1 MVLNY
6 LVVSR
11 FERRGFILHTQ
22 KKVVAL
28 PYVTSYAKNGSKLQ
42 WFPPCPR
49 HVDSI
54 KIKQNHAWHNGIK
67 FYLMKYL
74 FLYFPFS
81 KEIFKIFMP
90 WKRWIQKCV
99 IKVHLLENKD
109 KTKSCM
115 VQWSE
120 IFKQLYIHDT
130 FFKFI
135 SFRA

>member
-1 MVLNY
+1 MLFQKETWLESNGLKYKKNHGAIILLLNY

-54 KIKQNHAWHNGIK
+54 KIKQNHAWHKGIK

-81 KEIFKIFMP
+81 KEIFKIVMP
-90 WKRWIQKCV
+90 
-99 IKVHLLENKD
+99 
-109 KTKSCM
+109 
-115 VQWSE
+115 
-120 IFKQLYIHDT
+120 
-130 FFKFI
+130 
-135 SFRA
+135 

>member
-1 MVLNY
+1 MLFQKETWLESNGLKYKKNHGAIILLLNY

-81 KEIFKIFMP
+81 KEIFKIVMP
-90 WKRWIQKCV
+90 
-99 IKVHLLENKD
+99 
-109 KTKSCM
+109 
-115 VQWSE
+115 
-120 IFKQLYIHDT
+120 
-130 FFKFI
+130 
-135 SFRA
+135 